1 MFTKIFQK
9 LKQFG
14 NFLEKK
20 IILAA
25 NLNVVQKCFDV
36 SHLQAS

>member
-14 NFLEKK
+14 NFLGKK

-25 NLNVVQKCFDV
+25 NVAKCGTEVF
-36 SHLQAS
+36 